1 LHARPHTRTSIQGL
15 PFLSPP
21 DGSHR
26 VDVPRDA
33 LNPLPASRPNDE
45 PLFDVP
51 HGLSQVLDRAL
62 AFAGLARIEERCGKE
77 IVLKT
82 DDRGSTIDVHALRHA
97 FGTHPSKAGI
107 QLRSAQAE
115 MRHSG
120 PSLTANVY
128 TDPKLLDVAGAVASL
143 PDLPVGGFGGSAA
156 VGGWPVSG
164 LARDPFDRGAPP
176 LVDTEAGGVRH
187 RQRIQCCAMGLPSSW
202 RSSTRRL
209 GILRPRLPAGVAQDH
224 GLLDRNIARS
234 AIWLFVISA
243 TLVFTLGAYAQ
254 LRLDPGWGL
263 AFTEIVLIGLPAY
276 LFLRR
281 TPALIDRI
289 TFKRPRALRLLR
301 LAFVAVCA
309 SVGTAALG
317 TTVRRGLGLSAE
329 SLAPDLTI
337 GPFSIVVLLFS
348 LIVLAP
354 LCEELLFRV
363 AIQGSLSLALSPATT
378 VFAASALFA
387 VFHGAIERVPEVMI
401 LGLILST
408 LYRSTRSYW
417 QGVFVHFILN
427 TVGPP
432 LFVAQSLLPT
442 AILIMAAVVMIPLA
456 VVALPRAAAQ
466 RMDSVGDGA
475 SGGPK
480 RQMPRGI
487 LLAIAL
493 LVMGALGIETSL
505 HVTRAFN
512 RSDAAQFPAPGWCH
526 QEWRLQSQGRF
537 RVTERLTL
545 APGQSPPA
553 CIASIADGAQLVS
566 AVVDSLPITPDR
578 DGEGW
583 VLASGATAGVRRF
596 SLEWRVPIESLQLE
610 SGVYWIQTR
619 SAVPISGL
627 RVDLSLDPGC
637 GYEDARDPAR
647 QRDPVLQMN
656 TGAADYFTSFP
667 RIGFTIR
674 RVKGPE
680 R

>member
-1 LHARPHTRTSIQGL
+1 M
-15 PFLSPP
+15 
-21 DGSHR
+21 
-26 VDVPRDA
+26 
-33 LNPLPASRPNDE
+33 E
-45 PLFDVP
+45 
-51 HGLSQVLDRAL
+51 
-62 AFAGLARIEERCGKE
+62 
-77 IVLKT
+77 
-82 DDRGSTIDVHALRHA
+82 
-97 FGTHPSKAGI
+97 
-107 QLRSAQAE
+107 
-115 MRHSG
+115 
-120 PSLTANVY
+120 
-128 TDPKLLDVAGAVASL
+128 
-143 PDLPVGGFGGSAA
+143 
-156 VGGWPVSG
+156 
-164 LARDPFDRGAPP
+164 
-176 LVDTEAGGVRH
+176 
-187 RQRIQCCAMGLPSSW
+187 LPSSW
-202 RSSTRRL
+202 CSSIRRL
-209 GILRPRLPAGVAQDH
+209 GILRPRLPAGVDQDH
-224 GLLDRNIARS
+224 GILDRSIARS

-243 TLVFTLGAYAQ
+243 TLVFTLGAFSQ

-317 TTVRRGLGLSAE
+317 TTVRRGL
-329 SLAPDLTI
+329 APDLTI
-337 GPFSIVVLLFS
+337 GPFSIMVLLFS

-363 AIQGSLSLALSPATT
+363 AIQGSLSRALSPATT

-401 LGLILST
+401 LGLILGT
-408 LYRSTRSYW
+408 LYRSTRGYW

-427 TVGPP
+427 AVGPP

-475 SGGPK
+475 SGGPR
-480 RQMPRGI
+480 RQMPRGL
-487 LLAIAL
+487 LLAITL
-493 LVMGALGIETSL
+493 LFVGALGIETSL
-505 HVTRAFN
+505 HVTGAFN
-512 RSDAAQFPAPGWCH
+512 RSDGAQFPAPGWCR
-526 QEWRLQSQGRF
+526 QEWRLQAQGRF

-553 CIASIADGAQLVS
+553 YIASIADGAQLVS
-566 AVVDSLPITPDR
+566 AVVDSSPIMPDR

-610 SGVYWIQTR
+610 SGVYWVQTR
-619 SAVPISGL
+619 SAAHISGL

-656 TGAADYFTSFP
+656 TGSADYFTSFP
-667 RIGFTIR
+667 RIGFAIR
-674 RVKGPE
+674 RVAGPE